1 MDMRVWTSILVIL
14 GCVNIFWRPTV
25 WQNFPD
31 WKQTFIWRKKM
42 PLTFTRWWMMQILS
56 KKVSPIYPQ
65 FFFVKRHDDD
75 VIWWKIQADLSI
87 CTSFFNNIKRSIDL
101 WYLSNRLLLILIQ
114 SGRTLKKHPSSLIW
128 ISFMSVSQCKTI
140 SRQELWCKILLFDQ

>member
-1 MDMRVWTSILVIL
+1 MHMRVWTSILVIL

-25 WQNFPD
+25 WQKFPD

-65 FFFVKRHDDD
+65 FFFRQTT
-75 VIWWKIQADLSI
+75 WWWCDLMENSDWFEHMYIIFQQYQKINWS
-87 CTSFFNNIKRSIDL
+87 
-101 WYLSNRLLLILIQ
+101 LILIKPFVVDIDTI
-114 SGRTLKKHPSSLIW
+114 RTDFKET
-128 ISFMSVSQCKTI
+128 SFIADLNKLHVSQPM
-140 SRQELWCKILLFDQ
+140 